1 MGNGQHVPFLPTF
14 VRMLLQQ
21 HNNSKSIFIWLNK
34 PCKSPYP
41 MYPSP
46 PPASFHSRR
55 ALLCKILAE
64 ISLSCISSVDFK
76 FIFINVLP
84 VCGEMNVW
92 RVQQEGRQ
100 GQGGV

>member
-14 VRMLLQQ
+14 VRMLQQQ

-41 MYPSP
+41 MYPSLP
-46 PPASFHSRR
+46 P
-55 ALLCKILAE
+55 LLPFPSCLVCKILAE

-92 RVQQEGRQ
+92 QGQQEGRQ